1 MPIVNVEGLGRIDFP
16 DSMSQVDIDKAI
28 KTEILPMV
36 ALRVPSAMVAVAPQP
51 TGGAGANP
59 FTKGSVKADP
69 NYKVGDRYRYR
80 VIDLF
85 TGVESREG
93 RGGMVKEV
101 TDTEVIY
108 GNGRVTDLLGNLVRD
123 PRGRTF
129 VGSQIFVAEYSVGRK
144 WTTIYRGTRR
154 DDQEDE
160 WELDFK
166 VVARETITV
175 PAGAFDAFKSEGN
188 GFVKSK
194 GTRIKITYW
203 VAPDKVRPYVAYELT
218 THGRGK
224 RFGTTDR
231 YELVDYRQR

>member
-1 MPIVNVEGLGRIDFP
+1 MPVVNIEGLGKIEFP
-16 DSMSQVDIDKAI
+16 DSMSQIDIDKAI

-36 ALRVPSAMVAVAPQP
+36 AMRVPSAMVAVLSP
-51 TGGAGANP
+51 TADAAGANP
-59 FTKGSVKADP
+59 FSKGSVKADP

-80 VIDLF
+80 VVDLF
-85 TGVESREG
+85 TGIESREM

-101 TDTEVIY
+101 SDTEVIY
-108 GNGRVTDLLGNLVRD
+108 GNGRVTDLLGNTIKD

-129 VGSQIFVAEYSVGRK
+129 VGNQIFIAEYSVGRK
-144 WTTIYRGTRR
+144 WTTIYRSTRR

-166 VVARETITV
+166 VVARETVTV
-175 PAGAFDAFKSEGN
+175 PAGTFDAFKAEGN

-194 GTRIKITYW
+194 GTRVKVTYW

-231 YELVDYRQR
+231 YELSTFRQG